1 MASRNFWHPVPC
13 IAFKFPKFVHFC
25 NPYLWTVVISPK
37 LHPSIQ
43 LFCCSI
49 CKKGGKGIEWD
60 LISTINYWKANEYL
74 SFGAF
79 HILPLVLIFKR
90 LLYIEYFLFIF
101 EENKGKSVSPFVP
114 VASDFFCFFISCNQR
129 PNIWKTTPTLFVIIF
144 LHSLYFPIVK
154 IMSNNNSLLSTLKT
168 PWKILEQY
176 FGLIS

>member
-1 MASRNFWHPVPC
+1 M
-13 IAFKFPKFVHFC
+13 HFC

-43 LFCCSI
+43 LFCCST

-60 LISTINYWKANEYL
+60 LIFTITYWKANEYL

-144 LHSLYFPIVK
+144 PHSLYFPIVK

-176 FGLIS
+176 FVLISWQPCVISLVFKNKKWTKK